1 MREVIP
7 EIIHYIKRFVDGASA
22 DLNPYVA
29 QSRLNLEFI
38 KGNQNKKIDKK
49 TLRLMDKQYDTQVYT
64 ERKIINKMLPIFLAR
79 YGILSKNMPIPGI
92 KPGKMDTKNTEDAV
106 KLNAYITDIM
116 KDLNFTKSYKKLIKH
131 VDINQLCWIKTGI
144 DWSDGEHIAD
154 VEVTA
159 NNTSGTLSIY
169 EGRPFISIV
178 PFYEVFVDNIHAES
192 MEDINE
198 LVHRRAFPIDY
209 VYKRWGFEAKEET
222 IYDAKLNSYPK
233 RLNFGQAT
241 VGDIKYCYVYEYY
254 KKADALYPNGRYV
267 IICNNKVLWDKELP
281 YKNSLN
287 GIRTIPFD
295 YVTFQSIP
303 NYLIGVSV
311 YSQIIPIQETYNA
324 AKNRYLEYMNHIAI
338 GQMFYWEGSLI
349 NKNTFTNT
357 PGKLIGLKRNSKP
370 PQPVQKDKLS
380 NEFIQYTK
388 GLEEDMLITA
398 GLSQMTAFGQTKSNV
413 RTDGVVDKLT
423 ESDENKLGNAV
434 DNLCECIIE
443 VFKKLIYL
451 EKEREKILSEKL
463 KVASIDNYTQRY
475 NLSHVDAEQ
484 LTIVNREFLIQSDQ
498 VFDKKLTQAGN
509 LGILAVD
516 SPLSYIA
523 KLNLLT
529 SLNANYLIDS
539 LDPLQRSTHDL
550 CSDEHLQFKNSKI
563 PEVMPYHLHAQ
574 HVYEHDLFRIS
585 PEVRALERENASKYK
600 ALLEAIENHCKEHQ
614 KYLQQT
620 NSQNANAKAAL
631 TGTAKKK

>member
-116 KDLNFTKSYKKLIKH
+116 KDLNFTKAYKKLIKH

-267 IICNNKVLWDKELP
+267 IICNDKVLWDKELP

-303 NYLIGVSV
+303 NYLIG
-311 YSQIIPIQETYNA
+311 
-324 AKNRYLEYMNHIAI
+324 R
-338 GQMFYWEGSLI
+338 
-349 NKNTFTNT
+349 
-357 PGKLIGLKRNSKP
+357 
-370 PQPVQKDKLS
+370 
-380 NEFIQYTK
+380 
-388 GLEEDMLITA
+388 
-398 GLSQMTAFGQTKSNV
+398 
-413 RTDGVVDKLT
+413 
-423 ESDENKLGNAV
+423 
-434 DNLCECIIE
+434 EC
-443 VFKKLIYL
+443 
-451 EKEREKILSEKL
+451 
-463 KVASIDNYTQRY
+463 
-475 NLSHVDAEQ
+475 
-484 LTIVNREFLIQSDQ
+484 
-498 VFDKKLTQAGN
+498 
-509 LGILAVD
+509 
-516 SPLSYIA
+516 
-523 KLNLLT
+523 
-529 SLNANYLIDS
+529 
-539 LDPLQRSTHDL
+539 
-550 CSDEHLQFKNSKI
+550 
-563 PEVMPYHLHAQ
+563 
-574 HVYEHDLFRIS
+574 
-585 PEVRALERENASKYK
+585 
-600 ALLEAIENHCKEHQ
+600 
-614 KYLQQT
+614 
-620 NSQNANAKAAL
+620 
-631 TGTAKKK
+631 